1 MTLTDRIIE
10 ACNCTGGL
18 TTTEIAL
25 AVEDT
30 RGTVSTIAGN
40 LYQDGRLKRAGVKCY
55 YRYFVRQE
63 DADAWDLVALD
74 VYKKMMAESK
84 ERKRLAKNERQRKRE
99 KQMTLD
105 GTRPSKA
112 KKRARLKQRD
122 LLIKKAKRSRGQQ
135 ENRVSITVASSGGSI
150 FKPDAVVVWPDHV
163 KVQVIPTP
171 VDTRYRFIP
180 PSNDWKGE
188 ISRDWMNR
196 RLEGA
201 QA

>member
-18 TTTEIAL
+18 TATEIAL

-112 KKRARLKQRD
+112 KKHARLKQRD
-122 LLIKKAKRSRGQQ
+122 ILIRQAKGRGYQ
-135 ENRVSITVASSGGSI
+135 ENRVSITVAANSGSA
-150 FKPDAVVVWPDHV
+150 FRPDANVIWPESV
-163 KVQVIPTP
+163 RVQVIPTAI
-171 VDTRYRFIP
+171 DTRFRFIP

-188 ISRDWMNR
+188 ISRDWMNG
-196 RLEGA
+196 RLQA
-201 QA
+201 QTA

>member
-10 ACNCTGGL
+10 ACHASKGL
-18 TTTEIAL
+18 NL
-25 AVEDT
+25 AELAEAVNDT
-30 RGTVSTIAGN
+30 NDNVNTIAGI
-40 LYQDGRLKRAGVKCY
+40 LHRDGRLLRAGIRRY
-55 YRYFVRQE
+55 YRYFARKE
-63 DADAWDLVALD
+63 DAAAWDLVALD
-74 VYKKMMAESK
+74 VYNKMMTESA
-84 ERKRLAKNERQRKRE
+84 ERKRIAKNERQRKRE

-163 KVQVIPTP
+163 KVQKIPTP

>member
-1 MTLTDRIIE
+1 MTLTDKIIA
-10 ACNCTGGL
+10 ACDCTAGM
-18 TTTEIAL
+18 TATEIAF

-30 RGTVSTIAGN
+30 RGSVSTIAAG
-40 LYQDGRLKRAGVKCY
+40 LYKDGRLKRAGVKCY
-55 YRYFVRQE
+55 YRYFIRQE

-74 VYKKMMAESK
+74 AYKAMMAETK
-84 ERKRLAKNERQRKRE
+84 ERKRLAKNERQRDRS
-99 KQMTLD
+99 KQQTIEARIAKGATLQ
-105 GTRPSKA
+105 
-112 KKRARLKQRD
+112 QRD
-122 LLIKKAKRSRGQQ
+122 ALLRQAKRSRGQQ

-163 KVQVIPTP
+163 KVQKIPTP

>member
-18 TTTEIAL
+18 TATEIAL

-112 KKRARLKQRD
+112 KKHARLKQRD
-122 LLIKKAKRSRGQQ
+122 ILIRKAKGRGYQ
-135 ENRVSITVASSGGSI
+135 ENRVSITVAANSGSA
-150 FKPDAVVVWPDHV
+150 FRADAKVIWPESV
-163 KVQVIPTP
+163 RVQVIPTAI
-171 VDTRYRFIP
+171 DTRFRFIP

-196 RLEGA
+196 RAEGV